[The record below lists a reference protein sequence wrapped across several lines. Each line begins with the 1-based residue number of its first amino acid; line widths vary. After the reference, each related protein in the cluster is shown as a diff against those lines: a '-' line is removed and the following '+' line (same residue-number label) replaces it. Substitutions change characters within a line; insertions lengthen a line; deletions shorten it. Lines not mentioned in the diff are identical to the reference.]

1 MTSSDGL
8 DALTFEELARK
19 AIAEI
24 DPQPDVEAMEV
35 TFNLIRAANRVQQD
49 LEVSIHRPA
58 GVTWAAF
65 RVLFTIFSVGP
76 IAPAQLARLSS
87 VSAASISAVL
97 NTLESNK
104 MIKRRRSTQDG
115 RSVVV
120 ELTAKGRQTVT
131 TLFSRNNARESD
143 WAAALTASERTTFT
157 RLLRKLL
164 THHPTAPEA
173 SGKPLVPSRRY
184 PPDRKKA

>member
-1 MTSSDGL
+1 MSSSDGL
-8 DALTFEELARK
+8 DAIAFEELARK

-24 DPQPDVEAMEV
+24 DPPPDVEAMQV

-49 LEVSIHRPA
+49 LEGSIHRPA

-65 RVLFTIFSVGP
+65 RILFTIFSVGP

-87 VSAASISAVL
+87 VSAASISVVL
-97 NTLESNK
+97 NTLERNK
-104 MIKRRRSTQDG
+104 MIKRRRSTTDG

-120 ELTAKGRQTVT
+120 ELTAKGRKTVT

-143 WAAALTASERTTFT
+143 WAAALTASERATFT

-164 THHPTAPEA
+164 THHPTDPDA

-184 PPDRKKA
+184 PPDPKKA